1 MVAEKTKIPNKIV
14 GFLNKINDC
23 MSPILKEHQPAA
35 EGDKPSAKAVGAA
48 LRQLQ
53 GELQNL
59 DPSKNWG
66 GLQAVATKDGE
77 IRYVC
82 EEHVKHYHLHQHK

>member
-1 MVAEKTKIPNKIV
+1 MVAEKTKIPNKTV
-14 GFLNKINDC
+14 GFLNNLNDG
-23 MSPILKEHQPAA
+23 MSPILKEHQ
-35 EGDKPSAKAVGAA
+35 SAAVGTA

-66 GLQAVATKDGE
+66 GLQAVSTAEGE

-82 EEHVKHYHLHQHK
+82 DEHAKHYHLHQHQ